1 VSSETILSVKRFS
14 NIIWVCVF
22 FAAIFVA
29 KVNAQPSSTSTTG
42 NPPAVVSNS
51 TNSNAA
57 AQVQPAAGS
66 TAEEEGLPSQF
77 APVLFYIGPLPVTNS
92 ILCTWIVAAIILVI
106 VRVSTWK
113 NIKQVPSGMQNA
125 LEAIVEGWEGLMGDI
140 LDKRV
145 TRWVFPFATT
155 FFIFIVISNLVDLVP
170 GVGSIGFGTR
180 NEHSSLPF
188 AIENVQKPFF
198 RPPTTDANLT
208 IVMAAIFL
216 VMSLFWAVRY
226 NGFLGLIKHIFGVKI
241 DANKWVYPL
250 FLSLFIAIGLME
262 VLSILFARPVAL
274 AMRLYGNILGGATM
288 IDMVYH
294 NKSMLWTVVLLT
306 LTYFYETFICILQAF
321 VFALLVIAF
330 VGTLCTPED
339 EHGH

>member
-1 VSSETILSVKRFS
+1 M
-14 NIIWVCVF
+14 F

-29 KVNAQPSSTSTTG
+29 DVNAQSSSQSTAS
-42 NPPAVVSNS
+42 NLPAVSNS
-51 TNSNAA
+51 TNSSAA
-57 AQVQPAAGS
+57 AQVQLAAGS
-66 TAEEEGLPSQF
+66 AADEEGLPSQF
-77 APVLFYIGPLPVTNS
+77 APVLFNIGPLPVTNS
-92 ILCTWIVAAIILVI
+92 MVCTWIVALLILVI
-106 VRVSTWK
+106 VRSSTWK
-113 NIKQVPSGMQNA
+113 IKEIPSGMQNVM
-125 LEAIVEGWEGLMGDI
+125 ESIVEGWEGLMGDI

-170 GVGSIGFGTR
+170 GVGSIGFGTPDK
-180 NEHSSLPF
+180 NSSLPF

-226 NGFLGLIKHIFGVKI
+226 NGFWGLIKHILGVKM
-241 DANKWVYPL
+241 DTNKWLYPL

-262 VLSILFARPVAL
+262 VLSVLFARPVAL

-288 IDMVYH
+288 IDMVFH
-294 NKSMLWTVVLLT
+294 NKSMLWTIVLLT
-306 LTYFYETFICILQAF
+306 FTYFYETFICILQAF